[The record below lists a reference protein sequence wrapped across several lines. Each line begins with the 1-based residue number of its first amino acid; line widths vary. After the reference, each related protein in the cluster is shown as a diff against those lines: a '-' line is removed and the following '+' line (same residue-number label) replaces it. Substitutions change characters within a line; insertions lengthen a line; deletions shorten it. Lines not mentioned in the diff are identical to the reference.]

1 MQDPDWSLP
10 AELYAGIS
18 SFRARNARYLRFP
31 TAAEAV
37 RYAIEDMPD
46 ASLRG
51 VSIESGDNRY
61 EGGQIRALYEA
72 ADFPLKRVTR

>member
-1 MQDPDWSLP
+1 MPGPDWSLP

-18 SFRARNARYLRFP
+18 SFRGRNARYLRFP

-37 RYAIEDMPD
+37 RYAIEDMSD

-61 EGGQIRALYEA
+61 EGSQIRALYEA